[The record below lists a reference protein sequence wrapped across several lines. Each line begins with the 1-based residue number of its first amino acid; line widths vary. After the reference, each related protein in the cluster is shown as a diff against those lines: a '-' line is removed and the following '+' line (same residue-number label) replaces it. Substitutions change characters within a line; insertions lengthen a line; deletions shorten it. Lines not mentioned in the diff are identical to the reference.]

1 MFLCYYIIIIKT
13 YIKVG
18 VIMLDELV
26 RKIKTYNSAGDFTL
40 IEIAYNFALSA
51 HQGQKRISG
60 EEYISH
66 PAAVAMI
73 LADLSMDNTTIVAGI
88 LHDVIE
94 DTRYSFEDVKDIF
107 GEEIAMLVD
116 GVTKLGKLEYRT
128 KEEQQAES
136 LRKMFIAMAKDIRV
150 ILIKLADRLHN
161 LRTINYM
168 SRRKQIEK
176 ATETLEIYSPIAHRL
191 GISKMKWEM
200 EDLSLRYL
208 EPEKYKELG
217 EKVAKKRE
225 EREEY
230 INDVISAIRD
240 KNKEMGIESQIEG
253 RPKNFYSI
261 YKKMYLQNKTFEQIF
276 DITAVRVI
284 VDNVKDCYGVLGIVH
299 TLWKPIPG
307 RFKDYIAMPKP
318 NMYQSIHTTVIG
330 PDGEP
335 FEVQI
340 RTWEM
345 HKTSEFGIAAHWK
358 YKEGK
363 TSQNEFDEKFKWLR
377 QMLEWQNEVRDT
389 KEFMET
395 LKIDLVIDEV
405 YVFTPKG
412 DVIDLPVDSTP
423 IDFAY
428 KIHSAVG
435 NKCIGAKINGKIVP
449 LDYRLQNGDIVEII
463 TSAASNGPSRDWLK
477 LVKSS
482 QAKNKIRQWFRRDK
496 REENIQKGK
505 ELFDKEIKKLG
516 FTQAQIIK
524 SECLEQTYKKLG
536 FHLLDDLYASLGYGG
551 LTLNQVM
558 MRLKDEIRKSHK
570 VDSKIKEELEKEALK
585 TVTQRKKRT
594 DTGIKVKGI
603 DNVLVRF
610 SKCCNPVPG
619 DDIIGYITKGRGV
632 SIHRKDCPNAKSLLD
647 EPERLIEVEWNIK
660 SLVSYNADLQIKA
673 NDRQGL
679 LAEITSIINENHIN
693 IVSFYSKTS
702 KDRIANIS
710 FILEINDIEQLNK
723 LIKKFKRIEG
733 VMDVY
738 RAK

>member
-1 MFLCYYIIIIKT
+1 
-13 YIKVG
+13 
-18 VIMLDELV
+18 MLQDLLN
-26 RKIKTYNSAGDFTL
+26 KIKSYNPTGDFSL
-40 IEIAYNFALSA
+40 IVKAYEFALDA
-51 HQGQKRISG
+51 HQGQRRISG
-60 EEYISH
+60 EDYISH
-66 PAAVAMI
+66 PTAVAEI
-73 LADLSMDNTTIVAGI
+73 LADLNMDNTTIAAGI

-94 DTRYSFEDVKDIF
+94 DTTFSYENIKEMFSP
-107 GEEIAMLVD
+107 EIAMLVD
-116 GVTKLGKLEYRT
+116 GVTKLGKLEYKT

-136 LRKMFIAMAKDIRV
+136 LRKMFVAMAKDIRV

-161 LRTINYM
+161 LRTLRCM
-168 SRRKQIEK
+168 SREKQIEK
-176 ATETLEIYSPIAHRL
+176 ATETLEIYAPIAHRL

-208 EPEKYKELG
+208 EPDIYKELG

-225 EREEY
+225 EREDY
-230 INDVISAIRD
+230 INAVIDEINK
-240 KNKEMGIESQIEG
+240 KNKEMGIEAEIEG

-261 YKKMYLQNKTFEQIF
+261 YKKMYYQNKTFEQIF

-284 VDNVKDCYGVLGIVH
+284 VDTVKDCYGVLGIVH

-307 RFKDYIAMPKP
+307 RFKDYVAMPKP

-358 YKEGK
+358 YKEGRA
-363 TSQNEFDEKFKWLR
+363 SQSEFDDKFKWLR
-377 QMLEWQNEVRDT
+377 QMLEWQNEVKDT

-428 KIHSAVG
+428 KIHSAIG
-435 NKCIGAKINGKIVP
+435 NKCVGGKINGRIVP
-449 LDYRLQNGDIVEII
+449 LDYKLQNGDIVEII
-463 TSAASNGPSRDWLK
+463 TSANSNGPSRDWLK
-477 LVKSS
+477 VVKSS
-482 QAKNKIRQWFRRDK
+482 QAKNKIRQWFKKDR
-496 REENIQKGK
+496 REENIQKGRDI
-505 ELFDKEIKKLG
+505 LDKEIKKLG
-516 FTQAQIIK
+516 FTQAQVIK
-524 SECLEQTYKKLG
+524 NEWLEQIYKKLG
-536 FHLLDDLYASLGYGG
+536 LHSVDDLYATLGYGG
-551 LTLNQVM
+551 LTLNQVLM
-558 MRLKDEIRKSHK
+558 KLKEEARKTLKLEGSEEEEIEKQVLKSITQKRKS
-570 VDSKIKEELEKEALK
+570 S
-585 TVTQRKKRT
+585 
-594 DTGIKVKGI
+594 DTGVKVKDI
-603 DNVLVRF
+603 ENVLVRF

-619 DDIIGYITKGRGV
+619 DEIIGYITKGRGV
-632 SIHRKDCPNAKSLLD
+632 SVHRSDCPNAKDLLS
-647 EPERLIEVEWNIK
+647 EPERLIEVEWNTK

-679 LAEITSIINENHIN
+679 LAEITSIINENKIN

-702 KDRIANIS
+702 KDKVANIS

-723 LIKKFKRIEG
+723 LIKKFKKLEG
-733 VMDVY
+733 VIDVY
-738 RAK
+738 RAKQ

>member
-1 MFLCYYIIIIKT
+1 MEKVEKYNPTSDFSFIIK
-13 YIKVG
+13 
-18 VIMLDELV
+18 
-26 RKIKTYNSAGDFTL
+26 
-40 IEIAYNFALSA
+40 AYEFALNA
-51 HQGQKRISG
+51 HLGQKRVSG
-60 EEYISH
+60 EEYNSH
-66 PAAVAMI
+66 PAAVAEI
-73 LADLSMDNTTIVAGI
+73 LADLNMDNTTIVAGI
-88 LHDVIE
+88 LHDVVE
-94 DTRYSFEDVKDIF
+94 DTEYSYDDIKNIF
-107 GEEIAMLVD
+107 GEEIAILVD
-116 GVTKLGKLEYRT
+116 GVTKLGKLDYRT

-161 LRTINYM
+161 LRTLKCM
-168 SRRKQIEK
+168 SKEKQIEK
-176 ATETLEIYSPIAHRL
+176 ATETIEIYAPIAHRL

-208 EPEKYKELG
+208 EPDRYKELG
-217 EKVAKKRE
+217 EKVSKKRE

-230 INDVISAIRD
+230 INDVIKAIEE
-240 KNKEMGIESQIEG
+240 KNIEMGIKSEIVG

-261 YKKMYLQNKTFEQIF
+261 YKKMYHQNKTFEQIF

-284 VDNVKDCYGVLGIVH
+284 VETVKDCYGVLGIVH

-363 TSQNEFDEKFKWLR
+363 NSQNEFDEKFKWLR
-377 QMLEWQNEVRDT
+377 QMLEWQNEVKDT

-395 LKIDLVIDEV
+395 LRIDLVIDEV

-435 NKCIGAKINGKIVP
+435 NKCVGAKINGKIVP
-449 LDYRLQNGDIVEII
+449 IDYKLQNGDIIEII
-463 TSAASNGPSRDWLK
+463 TATSSSGPSRDWLK
-477 LVKSS
+477 IVKSS
-482 QAKNKIRQWFRRDK
+482 QAKNKIRQWFRK
-496 REENIQKGK
+496 EGREENIQKGK
-505 ELFDKEIKKLG
+505 EILDKEIKRLG
-516 FTQAQIIK
+516 YTQSQMIK
-524 SECLEQTYKKLG
+524 NDWFEQTYKKLG
-536 FHLLDDLYASLGYGG
+536 LHSMDDLYASLGHGG
-551 LTLNQVM
+551 LTLTQIM
-558 MRLKDEIRKSHK
+558 MKLKDEIRKSQ
-570 VDSKIKEELEKEALK
+570 KIDTKEKEELEKQILK
-585 TVTQRKKRT
+585 SAAQRKRKP
-594 DTGIKVKGI
+594 DTGIKIKGI
-603 DNVLVRF
+603 ENVLVRF

-632 SIHRKDCPNAKSLLD
+632 SIHRRDCPNAKALLL
-647 EPERLIEVEWNIK
+647 EPERLIGVEWNTK

-679 LAEITSIINENHIN
+679 LAEITSIINESKIN
-693 IVSFYSKTS
+693 IVSFYSRTS
-702 KDRIANIS
+702 KDKIANIS

-723 LIKKFKRIEG
+723 LIKRFKKLEG
-733 VMDVY
+733 VVDVY
-738 RAK
+738 RAKQ

>member
-1 MFLCYYIIIIKT
+1 MEKVEKYNPTSDFSFIIK
-13 YIKVG
+13 
-18 VIMLDELV
+18 
-26 RKIKTYNSAGDFTL
+26 
-40 IEIAYNFALSA
+40 AYEFALNA
-51 HQGQKRISG
+51 HLGQKRVSG

-66 PAAVAMI
+66 PAAVAEI
-73 LADLSMDNTTIVAGI
+73 LADLNMDNTTIVAGI
-88 LHDVIE
+88 LHDVVE
-94 DTRYSFEDVKDIF
+94 DTEYSYDDIKNIF
-107 GEEIAMLVD
+107 GEEIAILVD
-116 GVTKLGKLEYRT
+116 GVTKLGKLDYRT

-161 LRTINYM
+161 LRTLKCM
-168 SRRKQIEK
+168 SKEKQIEK
-176 ATETLEIYSPIAHRL
+176 ATETIEIYAPIAHRL

-208 EPEKYKELG
+208 EPDRYKELG
-217 EKVAKKRE
+217 EKVSKKRE

-230 INDVISAIRD
+230 INDVIKAIEE
-240 KNKEMGIESQIEG
+240 KNIEMGIKSEIVG

-261 YKKMYLQNKTFEQIF
+261 YKKMYHQNKTFEQIF

-284 VDNVKDCYGVLGIVH
+284 VETVKDCYGVLGIVH

-363 TSQNEFDEKFKWLR
+363 NSQNEFDEKFKWLR
-377 QMLEWQNEVRDT
+377 QMLEWQNEVKDT

-395 LKIDLVIDEV
+395 LRIDLVIDEV

-435 NKCIGAKINGKIVP
+435 NKCVGAKINGKIVP
-449 LDYRLQNGDIVEII
+449 IDYKLQNGDIIEII
-463 TSAASNGPSRDWLK
+463 TATSSSGPSRDWLK
-477 LVKSS
+477 IVKSS
-482 QAKNKIRQWFRRDK
+482 QAKNKIRQWFRK
-496 REENIQKGK
+496 EGREENIQKGK
-505 ELFDKEIKKLG
+505 EILDKEIKRLG
-516 FTQAQIIK
+516 YTQSQMIK
-524 SECLEQTYKKLG
+524 NDWFEQTYKKLG
-536 FHLLDDLYASLGYGG
+536 LHSMDDLYASLGHGG
-551 LTLNQVM
+551 LTLTQIM
-558 MRLKDEIRKSHK
+558 MKLKDEIRKSQ
-570 VDSKIKEELEKEALK
+570 KIDTKEKEELEKQILK
-585 TVTQRKKRT
+585 SAAQRKRKP
-594 DTGIKVKGI
+594 DTGIKIKGI
-603 DNVLVRF
+603 ENVLVRF

-632 SIHRKDCPNAKSLLD
+632 SIHRRDCPNAKALLL
-647 EPERLIEVEWNIK
+647 EPERLIGVEWNTK

-679 LAEITSIINENHIN
+679 LAEITSIINESKIN
-693 IVSFYSKTS
+693 IVSFYSRTS
-702 KDRIANIS
+702 KDKIANIS

-723 LIKKFKRIEG
+723 LIKRFKKLEG
-733 VMDVY
+733 VVDVY
-738 RAK
+738 RAKQ